1 VIQGGNQV
9 ATLRNIESFR
19 DDWLENYFLYGKYS
33 KRIPS
38 TLSSS
43 LARKLDIINAAISF
57 KDLRSPPGN
66 RYEELNPPLE
76 GYASIRANEQY
87 RLIFKWIEGKAVDL
101 YLDAHSYKTHK

>member
-1 VIQGGNQV
+1 M

-38 TLSSS
+38 ALSSS

-57 KDLRSPPGN
+57 KVLRSPPGN

-76 GYASIRANEQY
+76 GYASIRVNEQY